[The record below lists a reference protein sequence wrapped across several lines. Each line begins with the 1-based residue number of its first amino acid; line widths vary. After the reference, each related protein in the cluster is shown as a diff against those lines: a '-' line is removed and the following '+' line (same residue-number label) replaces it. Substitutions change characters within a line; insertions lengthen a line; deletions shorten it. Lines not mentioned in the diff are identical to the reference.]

1 MIIIIVQ
8 MLFEIPG
15 KPQGL
20 CFVALR
26 VVVLGS
32 EALKLF
38 RTTWTERLTF
48 PKNYRS
54 IGTILPEPN

>member
-1 MIIIIVQ
+1 

-38 RTTWTERLTF
+38 VPLG
-48 PKNYRS
+48 PKGLHFQKFIVPSAPSFLNP
-54 IGTILPEPN
+54 INNAHH